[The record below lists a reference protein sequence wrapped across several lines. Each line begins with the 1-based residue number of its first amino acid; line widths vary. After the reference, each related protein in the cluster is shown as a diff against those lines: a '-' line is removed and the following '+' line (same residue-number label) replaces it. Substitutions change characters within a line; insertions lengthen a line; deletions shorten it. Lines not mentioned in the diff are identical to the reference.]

1 MSRAEENREASPLLA
16 ILRARIEREGPLPVD
31 AYMRTCLAHPEHGY
45 WRSAESIGTGGDF
58 ITAPEISQVF
68 GELIGVW
75 CAVVWRSMGSPAPLR
90 LVELGPGRG
99 TLMRD
104 ALRAA
109 RSVPP
114 FLAAATVH
122 LIEASAPLRATQQ
135 QTLGSNPVVSLSN
148 HGDAPAA
155 VLRQAQDEGG
165 MRWPVPIEWHEA
177 IGEVPEGPAI
187 VIANEFLDALPIRQL
202 VFVDGAWHERMVD
215 VDARGA
221 LQFAVGPRATG
232 GTEELATS
240 PRPGAIV
247 ELRAGEDELLAQL
260 AGRGSPLVALFIDY
274 GPALPAT
281 GDTLQA
287 VRRHAW
293 VDPLSRPGRTDLTAH
308 VQFARLARKARA
320 AGLVADG
327 PLTQAQFLGR
337 LGVAERAAR
346 LMAANPKQAGAIEA
360 GVQRLLSPTGMG
372 ELFKVMAVRSQSLL
386 PAIPFA

>member
-1 MSRAEENREASPLLA
+1 
-16 ILRARIEREGPLPVD
+16 
-31 AYMRTCLAHPEHGY
+31 
-45 WRSAESIGTGGDF
+45 
-58 ITAPEISQVF
+58 
-68 GELIGVW
+68 
-75 CAVVWRSMGSPAPLR
+75 MGSPAPLR

-122 LIEASAPLRATQQ
+122 LIETSAPLRAIQQ
-135 QTLGSNPVVSLSN
+135 RTLGSNPVVSLSN

-177 IGEVPEGPAI
+177 IGEVPEGAAI

-202 VFVDGAWHERMVD
+202 VFVDGAWHERVVD
-215 VDARGA
+215 VDASGA
-221 LQFAVGPRATG
+221 LQFAVGPSATG

-247 ELRAGEDELLAQL
+247 ELRAGEDELLAEL
-260 AGRGSPLVALFIDY
+260 AGRGSPLIGLFIDY
-274 GPALPAT
+274 GPAQPAT

-293 VDPLSRPGRTDLTAH
+293 VDPMSRPGRTDLTAH
-308 VQFARLARKARA
+308 VQFARLAGKARA

-346 LMAANPKQAGAIEA
+346 LMAANPKQAGEIEA
-360 GVQRLLSPTGMG
+360 GVQRLISPTGMG